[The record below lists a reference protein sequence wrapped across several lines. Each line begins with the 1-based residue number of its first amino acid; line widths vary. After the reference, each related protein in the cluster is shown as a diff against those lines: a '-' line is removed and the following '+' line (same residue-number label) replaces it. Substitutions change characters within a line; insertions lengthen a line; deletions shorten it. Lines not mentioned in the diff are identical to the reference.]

1 MSDKKIITYEMTGS
15 PKESGFK
22 TKSELIEYL
31 KGKGYVKDDLS
42 REGAGAVPEHVSDIL
57 ISDYYS
63 SSSNKMQKQRRWES
77 RSRPIRISSRNLNR
91 EPSLSMFL

>member
-31 KGKGYVKDDLS
+31 KGKGYVRTTSAERGL
-42 REGAGAVPEHVSDIL
+42 
-57 ISDYYS
+57 
-63 SSSNKMQKQRRWES
+63 
-77 RSRPIRISSRNLNR
+77 
-91 EPSLSMFL
+91 

>member
-42 REGAGAVPEHVSDIL
+42 REGGW
-57 ISDYYS
+57 S
-63 SSSNKMQKQRRWES
+63 SSGTCVRHSTHR
-77 RSRPIRISSRNLNR
+77 
-91 EPSLSMFL
+91 FLFQQ

>member
-42 REGAGAVPEHVSDIL
+42 REGAGAVPEHVCDIL
-57 ISDYYS
+57 LTDSYS
-63 SSSNKMQKQRRWES
+63 SSSNKMQKAKKMGITIKTYQ
-77 RSRPIRISSRNLNR
+77 NLLK
-91 EPSLSMFL
+91 ELE

>member
-42 REGAGAVPEHVSDIL
+42 REGAGAVPEHERH
-57 ISDYYS
+57 
-63 SSSNKMQKQRRWES
+63 SNHRFLFQQQRQNAEGKEDG
-77 RSRPIRISSRNLNR
+77 NHDQD
-91 EPSLSMFL
+91 LSGSPQGT